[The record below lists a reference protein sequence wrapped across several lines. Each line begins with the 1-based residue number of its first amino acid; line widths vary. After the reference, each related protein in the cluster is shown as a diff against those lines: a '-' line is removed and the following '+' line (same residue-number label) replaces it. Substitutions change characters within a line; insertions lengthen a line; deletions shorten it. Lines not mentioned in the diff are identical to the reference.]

1 MEMTRFAGEV
11 DVHRLMRSHCVVA
24 VAVVQLLKIVRQ
36 QQQRPLQQQ
45 IAAVSVALALGQQ
58 FVQLV
63 VVAAQF
69 VARDEFVVQLQRLP
83 KNDCLFTEIMKKCKN
98 TRLLVVAAPGQFAR

>member
-1 MEMTRFAGEV
+1 MEMTRFAGEA
-11 DVHRLMRSHCVVA
+11 DVHRLMRLHCAVA
-24 VAVVQLLKIVRQ
+24 VAAVPLLKIVRQ
-36 QQQRPLQQQ
+36 QQQRPLLQQ

-69 VARDEFVVQLQRLP
+69 VEHDGFVEQLQRLP
-83 KNDCLFTEIMKKCKN
+83 KNDCLFTETVKKCKN
-98 TRLLVVAAPGQFAR
+98 TRLLVVAAPEQFAR